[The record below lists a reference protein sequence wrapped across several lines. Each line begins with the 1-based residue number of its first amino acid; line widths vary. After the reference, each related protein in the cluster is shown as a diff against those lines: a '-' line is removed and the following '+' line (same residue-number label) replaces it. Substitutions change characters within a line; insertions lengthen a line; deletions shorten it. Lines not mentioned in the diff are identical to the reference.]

1 MTERLADG
9 LAHAICALPE
19 SGQTQIIAIDGRC
32 ASGKTT
38 LAGRLQEMLDCTV
51 VHMDQFFLRPRQ
63 RTRERLCTP
72 GGNVDYE
79 RFSGEVL
86 YPLRQGRAF
95 EYRPYD
101 CKRQAFAEPIAVTPR
116 RIAIVEGSYSCHPAL
131 WEAYALRVFLTVNRQ
146 EQLRRIRKRN
156 GEQAVEVFL
165 QKWIPMEELYFS
177 TYETERRC
185 DMRLSSDG

>member
-51 VHMDQFFLRPRQ
+51 VHMDQFFLRPWQ

-95 EYRPYD
+95 AYRPYD
-101 CKRQAFAEPIAVTPR
+101 CKRQAFAEPIAVTPG

-185 DMRLSSDG
+185 DMRLSSDE